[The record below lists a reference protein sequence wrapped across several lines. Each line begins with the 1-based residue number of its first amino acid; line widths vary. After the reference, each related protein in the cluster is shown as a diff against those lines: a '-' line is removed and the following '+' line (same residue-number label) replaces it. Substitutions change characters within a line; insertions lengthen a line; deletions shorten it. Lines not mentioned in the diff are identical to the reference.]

1 MKKAV
6 KIVICAVLAV
16 IIAAG
21 CITYALLPHPLNY
34 DIESITPVGTD
45 VSISKQ
51 EDDSVT
57 IRKNGDGD
65 FKILMFT
72 DMHLDGKNKTSKITV
87 DHLVKNIQREKPDL
101 VLLGGDNVTSGINRK
116 RSNQLAQI
124 FEKLD
129 VYWGGVLGNHEGDNS
144 YSISREE
151 MVDIFSSYPHCLM
164 RKGLDSADGNCNYSI
179 NILNSDGTLK
189 ETFFFLDTFDELT
202 DEQIKEFGVDPEKST
217 YDGAHENQIEWYTQK
232 VEQTRLMYG
241 DFESILLMHIPL
253 PQVAQLAETGNFKYG
268 VNLEG
273 VCQSAVDRGLFDAVK
288 SSGTTKTVF
297 CGHDHLN
304 TFGGDYQGI
313 LLSYIEPSG
322 YGAYGAAKLG
332 YEEKDWLQ
340 GYTVLEIKDDGTF
353 TQTQVRNSTI
363 EE

>member
-16 IIAAG
+16 LIAAG
-21 CITYALLPHPLNY
+21 CITYALLPHRLNY
-34 DIESITPVGTD
+34 DIDSITPVGSD
-45 VSISKQ
+45 VNISKQ
-51 EDDSVT
+51 DDDSVT
-57 IRKNGDGD
+57 LRKNSDGD

-72 DMHLDGKNKTSKITV
+72 DMHLDGKNKTSNRTV
-87 DHLVKNIQREKPDL
+87 DNLVKNIQREKPDL
-101 VLLGGDNVTSGINRK
+101 VLLGGDNVTSGINRTRCK
-116 RSNQLAQI
+116 QLSQI

-129 VYWGGVLGNHEGDNS
+129 VYWGGVIGNHEGDNS

-151 MVDIFSSYPHCLM
+151 MVDIFSSYPHCIM
-164 RKGLDSADGNCNYSI
+164 RKGLDNVDGNCNYSI

-189 ETFFFLDTFDELT
+189 ETFFCLDTFDTLS
-202 DEQIKEFGVDPEKST
+202 DEQMKEYGIVSDSSV
-217 YDGAHENQIEWYTQK
+217 YDGAHKNQIEWYKQK
-232 VEQTRLMYG
+232 VEQTRNMYG
-241 DFESILLMHIPL
+241 EFKSVLLMHIPL
-253 PQVAQLAETGNFKYG
+253 PQHKELAEKGEFLYG

-273 VCQSAVDRGLFDAVK
+273 VCASAVDQGLFDAVK
-288 SSGTTKTVF
+288 ASGSTTAVF

-304 TFGGDYQGI
+304 TFGAEYQGI

-353 TQTQVRNSTI
+353 NQTQVRNSTI
-363 EE
+363 E